1 MANYN
6 VTLTVQA
13 GKGSSA
19 TFSAVNGSG
28 LTSGNPLD
36 LQIGDTVTFIRS
48 GVGGSS
54 FSGLSIFTNNADF
67 SISHGGSNVVRTV
80 ASGTGTTADSIT
92 GANQAANATDI
103 FYFERQGLSPSY
115 SLATVNNMNEGTSQ
129 TVTVNTSNVANG
141 TLIYFTISP
150 ASQAFKSTSGA

>member
-80 ASGTGTTADSIT
+80 ASGTGTTAD
-92 GANQAANATDI
+92 
-103 FYFERQGLSPSY
+103 
-115 SLATVNNMNEGTSQ
+115 
-129 TVTVNTSNVANG
+129 
-141 TLIYFTISP
+141 
-150 ASQAFKSTSGA
+150 